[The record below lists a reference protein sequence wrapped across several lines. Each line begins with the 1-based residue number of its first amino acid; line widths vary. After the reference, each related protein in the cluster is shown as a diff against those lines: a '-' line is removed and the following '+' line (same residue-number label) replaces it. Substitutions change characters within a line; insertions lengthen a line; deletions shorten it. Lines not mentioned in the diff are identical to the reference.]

1 MTLAEYIICMG
12 LSHAKEQVSLATHQT
27 QHTHTCMCVCV
38 CVCGT
43 MCVCVAHFVINV
55 GFRGGWQWRCV
66 SLPACLQP
74 GAERHHPDRRI
85 FPGAECYHTFT
96 LVVVSNI
103 YTKYTW
109 VFGTLQ
115 RMCERVYDQVI

>member
-1 MTLAEYIICMG
+1 MHGIITCKG
-12 LSHAKEQVSLATHQT
+12 TGFSCHPPT

-38 CVCGT
+38 WHNV
-43 MCVCVAHFVINV
+43 CVCVAHFVINV

-66 SLPACLQP
+66 SLTACLQP

-96 LVVVSNI
+96 LVVVVVSNI
-103 YTKYTW
+103 YTKYTMGIW
-109 VFGTLQ
+109 DIT
-115 RMCERVYDQVI
+115 EIA